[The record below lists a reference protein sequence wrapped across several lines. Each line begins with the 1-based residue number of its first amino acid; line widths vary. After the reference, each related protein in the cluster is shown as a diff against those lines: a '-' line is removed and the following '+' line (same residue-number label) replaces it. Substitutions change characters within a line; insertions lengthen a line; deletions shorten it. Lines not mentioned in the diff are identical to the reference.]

1 MQVFEKKITVQQDDL
16 DELDHVNNVRYLQW
30 VQDIA
35 KAHWQQNVNKEILD
49 KFFWVVISHY
59 IEYKGAALLN
69 DKILLKTYVTRSEG
83 VTSTRI
89 VEMYRASDDKLLVK
103 ASTNWCLMD
112 MQSKRPTRITPEI
125 VKLFD

>member
-69 DKILLKTYVTRSEG
+69 DEILLKTYVTRSEG

-103 ASTNWCLMD
+103 ANEEVEKQT
-112 MQSKRPTRITPEI
+112 
-125 VKLFD
+125 

>member
-69 DKILLKTYVTRSEG
+69 DEILLKTYVTRSEG

>member
-35 KAHWQQNVNKEILD
+35 KAHWQQNVNKDILN

-69 DKILLKTYVTRSEG
+69 DEILLKTYVTRSEG

>member
-1 MQVFEKKITVQQDDL
+1 MQVFEKKITVQRDDL

-35 KAHWQQNVNKEILD
+35 KAHWQQNVNKDILD

-69 DKILLKTYVTRSEG
+69 DEILLKTYVTRSEG

-112 MQSKRPTRITPEI
+112 MQTKRPTRITPEI

>member
-1 MQVFEKKITVQQDDL
+1 MQVFEKKITVQRDDL

-69 DKILLKTYVTRSEG
+69 DEILLKTYVTRSEG